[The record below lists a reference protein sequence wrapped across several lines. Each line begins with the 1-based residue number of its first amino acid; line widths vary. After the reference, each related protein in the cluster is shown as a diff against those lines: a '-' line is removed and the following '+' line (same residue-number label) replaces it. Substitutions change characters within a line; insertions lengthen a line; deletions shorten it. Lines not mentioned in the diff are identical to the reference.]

1 MNVNCINHD
10 KTLNDNAALGYGIVV
25 HGIDADTFE
34 RLAIRFN
41 SRRGG
46 MRPTDLS
53 RYMNFQ
59 VTEDSLEGALC
70 WIKNEL
76 LDCYRELYF
85 FVSVTPSLTWSE
97 LVISPETTSLLGR
110 YGATAKILFMPGQS
124 DQHQENQG
132 TLRG

>member
-1 MNVNCINHD
+1 MIKALSD
-10 KTLNDNAALGYGIVV
+10 NDALSYGIVV
-25 HGIDADTFE
+25 HGIDAETFE
-34 RLAIRFN
+34 RLAIRVN

-53 RYMNFQ
+53 RYMSFQ

-85 FVSVTPSLTWSE
+85 FVSVTPGMTWSE

-110 YGATAKILFMPGQS
+110 YGATAKILFMTGQS
-124 DQHQENQG
+124 DQHQETQG
-132 TLRG
+132 RFGG